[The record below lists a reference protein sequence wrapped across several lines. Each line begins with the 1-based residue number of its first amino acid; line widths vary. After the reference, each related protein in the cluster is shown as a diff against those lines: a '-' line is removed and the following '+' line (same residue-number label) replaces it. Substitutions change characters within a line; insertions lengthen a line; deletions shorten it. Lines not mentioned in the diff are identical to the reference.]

1 VVAATGDAEDYEWFV
16 SHYRNPSTPQDQIRM
31 LYALAEFDDAELIA
45 RTCEFALTSEV
56 KTQNAPFL
64 LNRCI
69 ANRKHGQ
76 QAWNF
81 VRQHWQEENDNFPG
95 NTIIRMA
102 SAVAT
107 LNTDAMEAD
116 IQSFFSEHPIEQ
128 AGKML
133 DQVLE
138 RQRVN
143 TELRRRESEVVRAAL
158 GA

>member
-1 VVAATGDAEDYEWFV
+1 
-16 SHYRNPSTPQDQIRM
+16 
-31 LYALAEFDDAELIA
+31 
-45 RTCEFALTSEV
+45 
-56 KTQNAPFL
+56 
-64 LNRCI
+64 
-69 ANRKHGQ
+69 
-76 QAWNF
+76 
-81 VRQHWQEENDNFPG
+81 
-95 NTIIRMA
+95 MA